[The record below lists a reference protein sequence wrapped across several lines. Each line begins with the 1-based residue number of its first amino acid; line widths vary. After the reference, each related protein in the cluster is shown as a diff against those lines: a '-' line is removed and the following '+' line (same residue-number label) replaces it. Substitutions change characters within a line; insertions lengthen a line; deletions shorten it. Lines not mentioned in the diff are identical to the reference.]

1 MNMVW
6 LAISVLAWGFLHSL
20 FASLKFKEL
29 IRRHSGPWTVRIYR
43 LVYNLFAGFS
53 FVLVL
58 AVAART
64 PDKTLYSIPFP
75 WFIPFVI
82 GQGLA
87 VIALVVGF
95 LQSHPMEFLGI
106 CQLGSPIEEPRRLT
120 IDGLYRFVRHPLY
133 TGGLVFIWLM
143 PFMTERVLVINLALT
158 VYGVAGAYLE
168 ESKVI
173 REFGQEYIDYKTV
186 TPMFIP
192 FIKGD
197 KLGRDASN

>member
-1 MNMVW
+1 MSMIW
-6 LAISVLAWGFLHSL
+6 LAVSVLAWGFLHSL

-29 IRRHSGPWTVRIYR
+29 ARRHSSPWAVRIYR
-43 LVYNLFAGFS
+43 LVYNLFAGLS

-58 AVAART
+58 AIAAHT

-87 VIALVVGF
+87 VIALIVGF
-95 LQSHPMEFLGI
+95 LQGHPMEFLGI
-106 CQLGSPIEEPRRLT
+106 CQRGSPIEEPRRLT
-120 IDGLYRFVRHPLY
+120 TEGLYRFIRHPLY
-133 TGGLVFIWLM
+133 TAGLVFIWLM
-143 PFMTERVLVINLALT
+143 PFMTERLLVINLALT
-158 VYGVAGAYLE
+158 VYVMVGAYLE

-173 REFGQEYIDYKTV
+173 REFGQVYIDYKTV

-192 FIKGD
+192 FIKGN
-197 KLGRDASN
+197 KFGHNAFN